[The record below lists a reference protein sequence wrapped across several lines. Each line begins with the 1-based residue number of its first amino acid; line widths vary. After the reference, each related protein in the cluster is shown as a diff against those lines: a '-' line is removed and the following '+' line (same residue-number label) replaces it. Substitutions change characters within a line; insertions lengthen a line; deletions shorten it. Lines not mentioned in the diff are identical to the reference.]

1 MTHSRVDEL
10 LQSYHSMEDRCRELR
25 VEIAFLEESLR
36 VNERSMVSD
45 QVSMSQAITGMPHG
59 SSVGD
64 PVGRL
69 ALNIAM
75 GKVSVFVRQIQEE
88 LQDAYAEQSHLKEL
102 ISQVDSWLDALSEP
116 ERTLVRMKAVNQESW
131 RDIVRYFRK
140 QFDGSYS
147 KHSMQRIFIR
157 AMDIIYEMA

>member
-10 LQSYHSMEDRCRELR
+10 LLSYHSMEDRCRELR

-59 SSVGD
+59 SSAGD

-88 LQDAYAEQSHLKEL
+88 LQDAYAEQNHLKEL

-147 KHSMQRIFIR
+147 KHSMQRIYIR